1 MSYCNNLLDLN
12 NPMLTNA
19 KAFKIQTWRTLSLV
33 GSLLI
38 TALFTVLGT
47 QPAYAKFEDYLTKR
61 WFGIEVIVFERSN
74 IDDKNTL
81 EALASPRL
89 TPDVDEAI
97 DSSTLISEPLTTTNP
112 NDLLEVETAITG
124 AREPTEQRLALET
137 QLFGEDTTKETIRV
151 DFLEAIN
158 AFEQEL
164 ESRNLIFKAD
174 ANPRL
179 EDELQRLQRPRNNSV
194 IWRGNWLQAVPK
206 RDAPEPLEIAV
217 NELESGEFQLTGSIE
232 VTVNRYL
239 HLHAQ
244 LLYHDP
250 AFGHELGADFATQG
264 ITGSG
269 ATAGQPQSNLRQT
282 ASAANGSAI
291 RPGSTRF
298 DDQALAP
305 ALNDQ
310 SLIEQQRFEPLFMV
324 LDETRRMRSGFLH
337 YLDHP
342 KLGLLVRIDKITVPE
357 ELLAQYKMFEAS
369 QK

>member
-1 MSYCNNLLDLN
+1 MS
-12 NPMLTNA
+12 TNA
-19 KAFKIQTWRTLSLV
+19 KALKLQTRRTLSLV
-33 GSLLI
+33 GSVLI
-38 TALFTVLGT
+38 TGLFTLLGT

-81 EALASPRL
+81 EALAKPRI
-89 TPDVDEAI
+89 TPDDDDAI
-97 DSSTLISEPLTTTNP
+97 DSSTLISEPLAATDP
-112 NDLLEVETAITG
+112 NNLLDAEAVTIA

-137 QLFGEDTTKETIRV
+137 QLFEEDTTNETIRA

-158 AFEQEL
+158 AFEQTL
-164 ESRNLIFKAD
+164 ESRNLIFEAD

-179 EDELQRLQRPRNNSV
+179 EDELERLQRPRNNSV
-194 IWRGNWLQAVPK
+194 IWRGNWLQAVPN

-250 AFGHELGADFATQG
+250 AFGDELGADFAAQG
-264 ITGSG
+264 VTGASAIT
-269 ATAGQPQSNLRQT
+269 GQPQSNLRQT
-282 ASAANGSAI
+282 ASVANGGAI
-291 RPGSTRF
+291 RSDAIRF
-298 DDQALAP
+298 DDKAIAPAVNDQAL
-305 ALNDQ
+305 L
-310 SLIEQQRFEPLFMV
+310 EQQQFEPLFMT

-342 KLGLLVRIDKITVPE
+342 KLGMLVRIDKITVPE